1 METVTEIIL
10 HLNFPVNL
18 QLEFKI
24 KIYNHFK
31 LQVPPMILL
40 AREVS
45 NLFVVLFSLMK
56 LSILRKVRV
65 CCGQYA
71 PPPATLIPLGLN
83 RHDGAGRTTASC
95 GLR

>member
-1 METVTEIIL
+1 VTGIL
-10 HLNFPVNL
+10 LRLNFPVSL
-18 QLEFKI
+18 QSEFKI

-31 LQVPPMILL
+31 LQVPRIILL

-45 NLFVVLFSLMK
+45 NLFVVRFSLMK

-71 PPPATLIPLGLN
+71 PPPAPLS
-83 RHDGAGRTTASC
+83 RSV
-95 GLR
+95 